1 MAKEAKAKAR
11 VAARPCATDVARRNT
26 LSPIVRRRDKERAA
40 KARDSPRIRHLGT
53 SRTGPKEATDTKEVA
68 VKAAR
73 VEARAPETAASIVTG
88 RITPTNAQTVQGK
101 QGTCVRWQL

>member
-26 LSPIVRRRDKERAA
+26 VSPIVCGRDKERAV
-40 KARDSPRIRHLGT
+40 KARGNPCIRQDDLGT

-73 VEARAPETAASIVTG
+73 VEARAPETVASIAAG
-88 RITPTNAQTVQGK
+88 RTTPTNALTVQGK
-101 QGTCVRWQL
+101 QGMCVR